1 MNTRNVLVAHS
12 CLRKV
17 DFEERVRIAAEAG
30 FNSVGLNAGSISN
43 RGGEYKRLLDI
54 GYDDDRMQRILD
66 EHGLKIAEV
75 EALVIGNDEQARTC
89 RHLVERFGVDTIQT
103 IAMFR
108 VEGESEPLDVDAA
121 ARWLRNFAAELAPY
135 GTKLA
140 LEFIPT
146 TPIPDAST
154 AQRLADAA
162 GHPNVGTCVDFWHV
176 MRGKGITELDAVDW
190 SRVYNVQVNDGTL
203 APADS
208 NYIYDCLYY
217 REVPGDGEFP
227 IDALMARVP
236 VAAPINMEVM
246 NRFLDS
252 ATADEQIATLKRGRE
267 RVLSN
272 G

>member
-1 MNTRNVLVAHS
+1 MTIRNVLVAHS

-17 DFEERVRIAAEAG
+17 NFEERVRIAAEAG

-43 RGGEYKRLLDI
+43 VGGEYKRLIDL
-54 GYDDDRMQRILD
+54 GYDDDRMQRILN
-66 EHGLKIAEV
+66 EYGLKIAEI

-103 IAMFR
+103 IARFS
-108 VEGESEPLDVDAA
+108 VDEPSTPLDIATA

-162 GHPNVGTCVDFWHV
+162 DHPNVGTCVDFWHV
-176 MRGKGITELDAVDW
+176 MRGRGISDLEEVDW

-203 APADS
+203 VPADP

-236 VAAPINMEVM
+236 AMAPINMEVM

-252 ATADEQIATLKRGRE
+252 ATADEQIATLRRGRE
-267 RVLSN
+267 RLQLN

>member
-1 MNTRNVLVAHS
+1 MTTRNVLVAHS

-17 DFEERVRIAAEAG
+17 NFEERVRIAAEAG

-43 RGGEYKRLLDI
+43 RGGEYKRLLDL
-54 GYDDDRMQRILD
+54 GYDDARMQRILD
-66 EHGLKIAEV
+66 EHALKIAEV

-89 RHLVERFGVDTIQT
+89 RHLVETFGVDTIQT

-108 VEGESEPLDVDAA
+108 VDGESEPLDIDAA
-121 ARWLRNFAAELAPY
+121 AQWLRNFATELAPY

-176 MRGKGITELDAVDW
+176 MRGRGISELDVVDW
-190 SRVYNVQVNDGTL
+190 NRVYNVQVNDGTL
-203 APADS
+203 VPADP
-208 NYIYDCLYY
+208 NYIHDCLYY

-227 IDALMARVP
+227 IDELMARVP
-236 VAAPINMEVM
+236 ATAPINMEVM
-246 NRFLDS
+246 NTFLDS
-252 ATADEQIATLKRGRE
+252 ATAAEQVATLRRGRE
-267 RVLSN
+267 RVLPH